1 MGRVGIAVC
10 LSTPA
15 PQSGVQA
22 LGGEGGGGGGGGEG
36 GAGGG
41 GAGEVEKEKTQK
53 VAKKKIL
60 F

>member
-22 LGGEGGGGGGGGEG
+22 LGGEGGGGGGGEG
-36 GAGGG
+36 GAGGA
-41 GAGEVEKEKTQK
+41 GAGEVEKERTQK